1 MDNVKE
7 PVFYIFSPN
16 DLYMIYILL
25 YVRCIRAMNYDYTS
39 AGPKPINIYIHFFVQ
54 EYHKHLLRVL

>member
-1 MDNVKE
+1 
-7 PVFYIFSPN
+7 
-16 DLYMIYILL
+16 MIYILL

-54 EYHKHLLRVL
+54 EYHKHLLWVL